1 MSSSIKKLVSR
12 IANRTLVR
20 DIACPECG
28 AQPGQRCVGVRVERR
43 TANHQA
49 RWDAYRDQQR
59 IPTPEGQDE
68 GIEQAIHQTNT

>member
-59 IPTPEGQDE
+59 IPTPEGQDG